1 MKDRPYYQY
10 MKTQLGAKTAVVKL
24 ADYIA
29 DDMSF
34 PKYSNNYDEISDY
47 LEKNPYLNISLDT
60 FDESFSDYREW
71 LQS

>member
-10 MKTQLGAKTAVVKL
+10 MKTQAGAKNDTGKL
-24 ADYIA
+24 ANHIA

-34 PKYSNNYDEISDY
+34 PKYSNNYHEISDY

-60 FDESFSDYREW
+60 FDDTFSDYKEW
-71 LQS
+71 LKS

>member
-10 MKTQLGAKTAVVKL
+10 IKTQIGAKNDIGQL
-24 ADYIA
+24 ANHIT

-34 PKYSNNYDEISDY
+34 PKYSNNYEEISDY

-60 FDESFSDYREW
+60 FDESFSNYTEW

>member
-10 MKTQLGAKTAVVKL
+10 MKTQLGAKTAVGKL

-47 LEKNPYLNISLDT
+47 LEKNPYFNISLDT

>member
-10 MKTQLGAKTAVVKL
+10 MKTQASAKNDTGKL
-24 ADYIA
+24 ANHIA

-34 PKYSNNYDEISDY
+34 PKYSNNYHEISDY

-60 FDESFSDYREW
+60 FDESFSDYKEW

>member
-10 MKTQLGAKTAVVKL
+10 IKTQLGAKNDVGQL
-24 ADYIA
+24 ANYIV

-34 PKYSNNYDEISDY
+34 PKYSNNYEEISDY

-60 FDESFSDYREW
+60 FDESFSNYTEW

>member
-10 MKTQLGAKTAVVKL
+10 MKTQLGTKTAVGKL

>member
-10 MKTQLGAKTAVVKL
+10 IKTQLGAKNDVGKL
-24 ADYIA
+24 AANIT

-60 FDESFSDYREW
+60 FDESFSDYKEW
-71 LQS
+71 LLS

>member
-10 MKTQLGAKTAVVKL
+10 MKTQLGAKTAVGKL

-29 DDMSF
+29 DDISF